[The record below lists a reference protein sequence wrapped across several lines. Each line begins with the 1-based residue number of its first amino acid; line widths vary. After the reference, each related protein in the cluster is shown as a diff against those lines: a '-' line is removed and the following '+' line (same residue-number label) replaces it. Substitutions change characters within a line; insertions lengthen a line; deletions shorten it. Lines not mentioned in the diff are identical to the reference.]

1 MDRSFMAQNWL
12 ARTLIETILP
22 MATKHILLSLLCLS
36 LLYCVWMCSW
46 GAIDNAIAGIEKN
59 LTPWGFSDKVPHVS
73 MMIFSERVILL
84 NLTANRSFIGP
95 QGSARVALPSWIV
108 KSENAEQK
116 KVPADCLE
124 II

>member
-1 MDRSFMAQNWL
+1 
-12 ARTLIETILP
+12 
-22 MATKHILLSLLCLS
+22 
-36 LLYCVWMCSW
+36 MCECAVEL
-46 GAIDNAIAGIEKN
+46 GGYRQRIAGIEKN
-59 LTPWGFSDKVPHVS
+59 LTPWGFSDEVPHVS

-116 KVPADCLE
+116 KVPADCFE